1 MKPSLRPLLLAF
13 GALLFSAQYASAQ
26 FVDLVTEAPV
36 TLQVT
41 LSTATTTNTATGRAT
56 TTTVTR
62 LSQAQLIDD
71 LRTSGIIQDSSS
83 TNWTLVAVRNASAD
97 MRLVDAS
104 FHLYAVNK
112 VTGARTLV
120 PRSKFDSEAFSSVER
135 YAERHQG
142 QYVISSSG
150 TVTNHVIYDYR
161 PKFSTA
167 AGMHVIQ
174 SCTSAGYAKVNF
186 VAKDVSDGFESFFF
200 AISSL
205 SVSTRGG
212 FDARLNNSTDVG
224 GLINLTVTLGAGK
237 LVPASLYPEVDTF
250 EPPSSSSL

>member
-1 MKPSLRPLLLAF
+1 MKLSLRPLLLSL
-13 GALLFSAQYASAQ
+13 GALLSSHYASAQ

-41 LSTATTTNTATGRAT
+41 LSTATTTNTATGRST

-71 LRTSGIIQDSSS
+71 LRTAGIIQDSSS

-112 VTGARTLV
+112 VTGARVVV
-120 PRSKFDSEAFSSVER
+120 PRSKFNSASFGSVER
-135 YAERHQG
+135 YVERHQG

-150 TVTNHVIYDYR
+150 SITSHVIYDYR
-161 PKFSTA
+161 PSFSTA
-167 AGMHVIQ
+167 AGTHVLQ
-174 SCTSAGYAKVNF
+174 SSESAGFAKINF

-205 SVSTRGG
+205 SVSARGG
-212 FDARLNNSTDVG
+212 FNARLNNNADVG
-224 GLINLTVTLGAGK
+224 GLINLTITLGAGK
-237 LVPASLYPEVDTF
+237 LVPASLYPEVDTY
-250 EPPSSSSL
+250 ESPSSSDL